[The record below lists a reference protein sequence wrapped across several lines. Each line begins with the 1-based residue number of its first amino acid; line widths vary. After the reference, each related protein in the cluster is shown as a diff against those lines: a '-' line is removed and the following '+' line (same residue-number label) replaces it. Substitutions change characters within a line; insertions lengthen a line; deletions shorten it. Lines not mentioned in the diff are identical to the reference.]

1 MNFKSEISNLISG
14 KTSNLTVDDLNTSL
28 SGMTLRD
35 VLLNDFAASGIDIA
49 FSGKG
54 LNEKGVII
62 DLDDSYL
69 DQLNTEGHPLKMG
82 RTVIV
87 VKQQN
92 D

>member
-1 MNFKSEISNLISG
+1 MNFKAEISDLISG
-14 KTSNLTVDDLNTSL
+14 KISSLLVNDLNTIYT
-28 SGMTLRD
+28 GITLREI
-35 VLLNDFAASGIDIA
+35 LINEFAATGIDIA

-54 LNEKGVII
+54 INEKGVII
-62 DLDDSYL
+62 DLEDSYL